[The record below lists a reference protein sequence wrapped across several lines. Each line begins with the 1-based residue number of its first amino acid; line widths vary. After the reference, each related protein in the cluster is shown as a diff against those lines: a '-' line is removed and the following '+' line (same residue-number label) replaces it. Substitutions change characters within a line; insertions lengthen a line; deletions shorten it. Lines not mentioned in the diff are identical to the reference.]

1 MTSPSSSP
9 SLLDDLCA
17 KVDRMADAESL
28 VLLMGQLLRSL
39 LRRRGDSEFLGAVQ
53 DAFIAGMAGRD
64 WASQR
69 QLARDVIRVVIE
81 IRPEVAAAWQ
91 AMNLASTADPQAPQR
106 RTTDQ
111 MAAAATAGAASPPSP
126 VKPEPERLVAAFVAG
141 VLERRL
147 QLFLLPG
154 ARFPH
159 AAYCHEQPFFLFS
172 PLFTKVA
179 TDFVTTVLFDLTREN
194 LDRRVFAP
202 LAAQLPAPAD
212 EIEALLGAKRPEI
225 WKILCERL
233 GKLAGHHRA
242 AEGKLA
248 AAQEGDGTGAV
259 WKMVEVPVTQPRV
272 IKVLGV
278 SFSFGRTTA
287 MRKVRMKDT
296 SGELDNDEMGALTLI
311 TRLRDMAAEEG
322 LELPDSCDFQF
333 LRTLLEFDARKFGQ
347 AIKEYAALAGHKET
361 SRTYLFERLQYL
373 DKTFPNTLCDAL
385 VLMLFS
391 QLSDRG
397 FGFRELYDICIG
409 TARDATAREAKRPF
423 VQTEVARRPREL
435 AFQLREALRRRCEP
449 QAVYAAAEMLLDCWR
464 IMGRARFADE
474 LEAALT
480 VLSAFPVAFAD
491 DPQEALFTEIS
502 RTLCR
507 TVGAA
512 TPDYA
517 SCMQS
522 VGTCYRSILAR
533 SRAGNPDNSQ

>member
-1 MTSPSSSP
+1 M
-9 SLLDDLCA
+9 DDLCA
-17 KVDRMADAESL
+17 KVDRMPNAEAL
-28 VLLMGQLLRSL
+28 VALMGQVLRSL

-64 WASQR
+64 WDNQR

-91 AMNLASTADPQAPQR
+91 ALNAAPAADSQAPHR
-106 RTTDQ
+106 RTTDL
-111 MAAAATAGAASPPSP
+111 AAAPAAAVPPPPAPPSL
-126 VKPEPERLVAAFVAG
+126 KPEPERLVAAFVAG

-154 ARFPH
+154 VHFPY

-172 PLFTKVA
+172 PIFTKVA
-179 TDFVTTVLFDLTREN
+179 AGFITEVLFELTHEN
-194 LDRRVFAP
+194 LERRVFAP
-202 LAAQLPAPAD
+202 LAARLPAPAED
-212 EIEALLGAKRPEI
+212 IEAMLGAKRPEI

-248 AAQEGDGTGAV
+248 AAQDGDGAETA
-259 WKMVEVPVTQPRV
+259 WKMVEVPVTRPRV
-272 IKVLGV
+272 FKVLGV
-278 SFSFGRTTA
+278 SFSLGQTTA
-287 MRKVRMKDT
+287 MRKVRVKDT
-296 SGELDNDEMGALTLI
+296 SGELDRDEMQALTLI

-333 LRTLLEFDARKFGQ
+333 LRTLLEFDARKYGQ

-361 SRTYLFERLQYL
+361 SRAYLFERLQYL

-385 VLMLFS
+385 VLMLFH
-391 QLSDRG
+391 QLSERG
-397 FGFRELYDICIG
+397 FGFRELYDVCIG

-449 QAVYAAAEMLLDCWR
+449 QMVYAAAEMLLDCWR

-474 LEAALT
+474 LEAAVT
-480 VLSAFPVAFAD
+480 VLSAFPVAFAG
-491 DPQEALFTEIS
+491 DPQEVLFGEIS
-502 RTLCR
+502 QILCR
-507 TVGAA
+507 TLNAA
-512 TPDYA
+512 APDYSA
-517 SCMQS
+517 CMQS
-522 VGTCYRSILAR
+522 LGTCYRTVLAR
-533 SRAGNPDNSQ
+533 SRAGNPNNSL